1 MPYIAPTQYQDRRA
15 LMANTDAQEQQTETS
30 QLRNMLLGQENQR
43 ANTLRQIYS
52 QGRQPT
58 VEQIGAVDPN
68 AAMEYQNNQSLQAQ
82 RESENMMRKQ
92 SALKGIMTRF
102 REVALQRGYDP
113 SRPETQHILE
123 DLRPAFTPYIES
135 VTGQKASDDPV
146 SWDNVVALSDM
157 TPGEIAQQK
166 TQSEIS
172 KIQQV
177 MPYELEQERQ
187 KQQIGNEYDIA
198 KQQALMPM
206 QEARDK
212 RVEDYKLNSF
222 EEREAIK
229 NKANTNKPLPPT
241 MMKLVYEGQQKI
253 GETEGVKADIKSLYS
268 KIDSGELDFGL
279 ITNISNKLANKIGL
293 STDESIA
300 LDTYDATLKQLQN
313 TILNVAKEPQT
324 DQDAVRAYE
333 TLVKNPYDPKNVK
346 SQLKRIEQSLDRTA
360 NIQADSIKMLYE
372 NAGKQTPDLSI
383 FKKQPSA
390 LNNDIPDGA
399 IIQVSPSTGKRRY
412 SVDGGQT
419 WQMVK

>member
-15 LMANTDAQEQQTETS
+15 LMANTDAQEQQTESS

-43 ANTLRQIYS
+43 ANALRQIYS

-157 TPGEIAQQK
+157 TPGELSQQK
-166 TQSEIS
+166 TQAEIS

-177 MPYELEQERQ
+177 MPYELEHERQ

-198 KQQALMPM
+198 KQQTIIPM
-206 QEARDK
+206 QISREK
-212 RVEDYKLNSF
+212 EIEDYKSRL
-222 EEREAIK
+222 K
-229 NKANTNKPLPPT
+229 T
-241 MMKLVYEGQQKI
+241 QQQI
-253 GETEGVKADIKSLYS
+253 HETEGKAQGQAKLNLPKVIDQTRQAYDLLEGIKNHPGLSSVVGVPDMTGGLLAGKIVPGTDSANFNAKLKQAQGQAFMQAFESLKGGGQITEVEGQKATQAIANLDSAQTEEEFKKAITELQDI
-268 KIDSGELDFGL
+268 L
-279 ITNISNKLANKIGL
+279 ITGL
-293 STDESIA
+293 NRAESAAKGEFKPGSKEQSDIPEGWTDEDEA
-300 LDTYDATLKQLQN
+300 EYQ
-313 TILNVAKEPQT
+313 
-324 DQDAVRAYE
+324 
-333 TLVKNPYDPKNVK
+333 
-346 SQLKRIEQSLDRTA
+346 RIVG
-360 NIQADSIKMLYE
+360 
-372 NAGKQTPDLSI
+372 GK
-383 FKKQPSA
+383 
-390 LNNDIPDGA
+390 
-399 IIQVSPSTGKRRY
+399 
-412 SVDGGQT
+412 
-419 WQMVK
+419 

>member
-15 LMANTDAQEQQTETS
+15 LMANTDAQEQQTESS

-43 ANTLRQIYS
+43 ANALRQIYS

-68 AAMEYQNNQSLQAQ
+68 AAMEYQNNQSLQSQ

-157 TPGEIAQQK
+157 TPGELAQQK

-198 KQQALMPM
+198 KQQTIIPM
-206 QEARDK
+206 QI
-212 RVEDYKLNSF
+212 S
-222 EEREAIK
+222 REKEIEQ
-229 NKANTNKPLPPT
+229 
-241 MMKLVYEGQQKI
+241 Y
-253 GETEGVKADIKSLYS
+253 KADIANQRERQKAEADVYKEKSKLDQQADRDYVAATSAINEALPLLSVATQSGIGKQADAAMAYFGQSTEGADAAAALKTIGARLVGFQPKMSGPQSDRDAQLYREMS
-268 KIDSGELDFGL
+268 GQIGDDSLPMSRR
-279 ITNISNKLANKIGL
+279 IK
-293 STDESIA
+293 A
-300 LDTYDATLKQLQN
+300 LQS
-313 TILNVAKEPQT
+313 
-324 DQDAVRAYE
+324 
-333 TLVKNPYDPKNVK
+333 VKNLMD
-346 SQLKRIEQSLDRTA
+346 EQAKYRGSEVRSVGATGSWGEPT
-360 NIQADSIKMLYE
+360 Q
-372 NAGKQTPDLSI
+372 
-383 FKKQPSA
+383 
-390 LNNDIPDGA
+390 IPQGA

-412 SVDGGQT
+412 SVDGGQS